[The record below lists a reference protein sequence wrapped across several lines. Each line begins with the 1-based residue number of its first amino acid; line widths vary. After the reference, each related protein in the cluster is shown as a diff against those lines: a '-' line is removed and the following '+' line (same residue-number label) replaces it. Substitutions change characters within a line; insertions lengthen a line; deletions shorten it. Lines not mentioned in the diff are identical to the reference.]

1 MKNNLHVFLGSTV
14 ADAAARPLHWVYN
27 QKNLLNYIRGKKD
40 FTFLKKNKSP
50 FYSIKTG
57 KVSGYN
63 DIGQVM
69 FKTLIEGHTNIES
82 RFKKNIIKNFGPGSI
97 YWKNYSLRAKY
108 RKVKDWRGIIKGPW
122 IHQNIIETV
131 QNIKRGKKLTGGRKV
146 NESDGFCAALPYFL
160 YGYGFKNVKKI
171 ISLVTVSKIS
181 LKYALAKFHLIDL
194 ALKGSK
200 DPIKEFTSK
209 YKNNLYF
216 KNIIETVQNIK
227 KGKKLTGGRKVNES
241 DGFCAAL
248 PYFLY
253 GYSFKNLKKIISLV
267 TVSKIS
273 IRYALAKFYLIDLAL
288 KGSKNPIKEFALKY
302 KNKSYFKNIVKGI
315 NKIKRLKQEDVTVLE

>member
-27 QKNLLNYIRGKKD
+27 QKKLLRHIRGKKD
-40 FTFLKKNKSP
+40 FTFLKRNKSP

-131 QNIKRGKKLTGGRKV
+131 QNIK
-146 NESDGFCAALPYFL
+146 
-160 YGYGFKNVKKI
+160 
-171 ISLVTVSKIS
+171 
-181 LKYALAKFHLIDL
+181 
-194 ALKGSK
+194 
-200 DPIKEFTSK
+200 
-209 YKNNLYF
+209 
-216 KNIIETVQNIK
+216 

-253 GYSFKNLKKIISLV
+253 GYKFKTLEKYSLLKQCHYEKDESLEQLRMIWNNIPIHCVQVKDNKSIGINSARDLKKAREI
-267 TVSKIS
+267 
-273 IRYALAKFYLIDLAL
+273 Y
-288 KGSKNPIKEFALKY
+288 EH
-302 KNKSYFKNIVKGI
+302 
-315 NKIKRLKQEDVTVLE
+315 

>member
-27 QKNLLNYIRGKKD
+27 QKKLLAFIKGKKD

-69 FKTLIEGHTNIES
+69 LKTLIEGHENIEK
-82 RFKKNIIKNFGPGSI
+82 RFKKNILNNFGPGSI
-97 YWKNYSLRAKY
+97 YWKNYNLRKKY
-108 RKVKDWRGIIKGPW
+108 KKVKDWRGIIKGPW

-131 QNIKRGKKLTGGRKV
+131 KNIKNKKKLTGGKKV

-160 YGYGFKNVKKI
+160 YGYNFKDLKKI
-171 ISLVTVSKIS
+171 ISIVTVSKIS
-181 LKYALAKFHLIDL
+181 LKYALVKFHLIDL

-200 DPIKEFTSK
+200 DPIKEFILK
-209 YKNNLYF
+209 YKNNAYY
-216 KNIIETVQNIK
+216 KSVITGIK
-227 KGKKLTGGRKVNES
+227 KVKKIKKKSHPFAVKKLGMACSYPGTFESSIHSIINSTNYKSAILKTIKAGGCNCSRVNFI
-241 DGFCAAL
+241 GA
-248 PYFLY
+248 YF
-253 GYSFKNLKKIISLV
+253 S
-267 TVSKIS
+267 
-273 IRYALAKFYLIDLAL
+273 AL
-288 KGSKNPIKEFALKY
+288 KGVNSIPKNW
-302 KNKSYFKNIVKGI
+302 VKKTLI
-315 NKIKRLKQEDVTVLE
+315 AKRILNQI